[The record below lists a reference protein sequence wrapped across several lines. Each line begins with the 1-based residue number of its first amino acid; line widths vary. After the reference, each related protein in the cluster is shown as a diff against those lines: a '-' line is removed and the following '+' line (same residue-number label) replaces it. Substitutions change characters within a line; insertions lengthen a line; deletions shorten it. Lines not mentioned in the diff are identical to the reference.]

1 MAQVTL
7 TTDVKN
13 FHLETPRAASA
24 SGTVPNK
31 VTQTALPVSGA
42 GTIVFGTSLN
52 YVKIKTL
59 VAAATTNLTLHIYG
73 WSFSSQLMAY
83 VPQLL
88 FSTTTNGAVS
98 GSTAQASFPGYVGTN
113 LYETWQYTKAT
124 GDAKIFNAPAV
135 DKGGGFILIDTLG
148 SQFIEVCAT
157 ASAGSPPPNY
167 YVMHSGV

>member
-13 FHLETPRAASA
+13 FHLETPRAAAS

-31 VTQTALPVSGA
+31 VTQVALPASGA
-42 GTIVFGTSLN
+42 GTVVFGTSLN
-52 YVKIKTL
+52 YVKIKTI
-59 VAAATTNLTLHIYG
+59 VAAASTNLTLYVYG

-88 FSTTTNGAVS
+88 FSTTSNGAVA
-98 GSTAQASFPGYVGTN
+98 GTTNQTTFPGGAAN
-113 LYETWQYTKAT
+113 MYEIWQYTKST
-124 GDAKIFNAPAV
+124 GDAKIFNAPSVSTA
-135 DKGGGFILIDTLG
+135 GGFILIDTLG
-148 SQFIEVCAT
+148 CQFIDVCAT
-157 ASAGSPPPNY
+157 ASAGNPNF

>member
-13 FHLETPRAASA
+13 FHLETPRAAST

-31 VTQTALPVSGA
+31 VTQTALPVSAA
-42 GTIVFGTSLN
+42 GTVVFGTSLN

-59 VAAATTNLTLHIYG
+59 VAAATTNLTLYIYG

-98 GSTAQASFPGYVGTN
+98 GSTAQSSFPGISVSV
-113 LYETWQYTKAT
+113 YETWQYTKAT

-148 SQFIEVCAT
+148 SQFVEICAT
-157 ASAGSPPPNY
+157 ASAATPNY

>member
-13 FHLETPRAASA
+13 FHLETPRAAST

-31 VTQTALPVSGA
+31 ITQTALPVSGA
-42 GTIVFGTSLN
+42 GTVVFGTSLN

-59 VAAATTNLTLHIYG
+59 VASTANLTLFIYG
-73 WSFSSQLMAY
+73 WSFSAQLMAY

-98 GSTAQASFPGYVGTN
+98 GSTAQTSFPRAVDAN

-148 SQFIEVCAT
+148 SQFVEIC
-157 ASAGSPPPNY
+157 ASASNGQPNY

>member
-13 FHLETPRAASA
+13 FHLETPRTAST

-31 VTQTALPVSGA
+31 VTQTALPVSGT
-42 GTIVFGTSLN
+42 GSIVFGTSLN

-59 VAAATTNLTLHIYG
+59 VDSSANLTLFVYG

-88 FSTTTNGAVS
+88 FSTTTNGAVT
-98 GSTAQASFPGYVGTN
+98 GTTAQASFPGISVSVN
-113 LYETWQYTKAT
+113 ETWQFTKST
-124 GDAKIFNAPAV
+124 GDAKIFNAPSV
-135 DKGGGFILIDTLG
+135 STSGGFILIDTLG
-148 SQFIEVCAT
+148 SQFIEVSAA
-157 ASAGSPPPNY
+157 ASAGTPNY

>member
-13 FHLETPRAASA
+13 FHLETPRTAST

-59 VAAATTNLTLHIYG
+59 VTTTANLTLHIYG

-98 GSTAQASFPGYVGTN
+98 GSTVQSSFPGISVSV
-113 LYETWQYTKAT
+113 YETWQYTKAT

-148 SQFIEVCAT
+148 SQFVEVCAT
-157 ASAGSPPPNY
+157 ASAGTPNY

>member
-13 FHLETPRAASA
+13 FHLETPRTASA

-59 VAAATTNLTLHIYG
+59 VASTANLTLHIYG

-88 FSTTTNGAVS
+88 FSTTTNGAVT
-98 GSTAQASFPGYVGTN
+98 GSTAQTSFPGYVGTN
-113 LYETWQYTKAT
+113 LFETWQYTKAT

-148 SQFIEVCAT
+148 SQFVEICAA
-157 ASAGSPPPNY
+157 ASAGNPNY

>member
-13 FHLETPRAASA
+13 FHIETPRAASA

-31 VTQTALPVSGA
+31 VTTSTLPASGA
-42 GTIVFGTSLN
+42 GTVVFGTSLN
-52 YVKIKTL
+52 YLKIKTL
-59 VAAATTNLTLHIYG
+59 VETTATNLTLFIYG
-73 WSFSSQLMAY
+73 WSFCSDRMAY

-98 GSTAQASFPGYVGTN
+98 GSTVQSSFPGYVGTN
-113 LYETWQYTKAT
+113 LYEIWQYTKAT
-124 GDAKIFNAPAV
+124 GDAKIFNAPSVSTA
-135 DKGGGFILIDTLG
+135 GGFILIDTLG
-148 SQFIEVCAT
+148 SQFVEICAAA
-157 ASAGSPPPNY
+157 ASGTPNY

>member
-13 FHLETPRAASA
+13 FHLETPRASAA

-31 VTQTALPVSGA
+31 VTTTTIPTSGA
-42 GTIVFGTSLN
+42 GSVVFGTSLN
-52 YVKIKTL
+52 YLKIKTL
-59 VAAATTNLTLHIYG
+59 VADTANLTLFIYG

-88 FSTTTNGAVS
+88 FSTTSNGAVT
-98 GSTAQASFPGYVGTN
+98 GTTAQASFPGITGN
-113 LYETWQYTKAT
+113 IYETWQFTKST
-124 GDAKIFNAPAV
+124 GDAKIFNAPSVATS
-135 DKGGGFILIDTLG
+135 GAFILVDTLG
-148 SQFIEVCAT
+148 SQFVEVVAV
-157 ASAGSPPPNY
+157 ASSGTPNF